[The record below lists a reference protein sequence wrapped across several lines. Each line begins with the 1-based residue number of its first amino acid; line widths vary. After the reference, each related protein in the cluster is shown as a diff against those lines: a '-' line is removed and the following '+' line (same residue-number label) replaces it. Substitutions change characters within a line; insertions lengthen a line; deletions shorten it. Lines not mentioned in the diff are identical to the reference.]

1 MTPNTKDPY
10 ERIMDMIHKHGKQ
23 HPNKDNPQKSNMTEN
38 HPTPN
43 SQQNNEVPTP
53 KQKYNHYFKEVV
65 GIDSIDVYA
74 VLTLWD
80 VRCPA
85 VAHAIKKLLCSGQR
99 GAKNRETDLMEAADS
114 IKRAIELHNQ
124 FNNSEK

>member
-1 MTPNTKDPY
+1 MAQLAQHTNARSTP
-10 ERIMDMIHKHGKQ
+10 E
-23 HPNKDNPQKSNMTEN
+23 E
-38 HPTPN
+38 
-43 SQQNNEVPTP
+43 
-53 KQKYNHYFKEVV
+53 KYNHYFKKVD
-65 GIDSIDVYA
+65 GIGSIDVYA

-85 VAHAIKKLLCSGQR
+85 VAHAIKKLLCSGRR

-114 IKRAIELHNQ
+114 INRAIELHNQ